1 MQRIDHT
8 GLLKALLDKSDAHHE
23 WAYRQFKTHAPF
35 HTCEPV
41 LDELAHLVQDPRLGM
56 KLVARGDVLLGFSLA
71 GHVGEVLGLLE
82 KYADRPMD
90 LADACIVR
98 MTQLTDTSKFSTVD
112 KPDFRVYRRHGRQAI
127 PCEFPQA

>member
-56 KLVARGDVLLGFSLA
+56 KLVARGDVLLSFSLA
-71 GHVGEVLGLLE
+71 GHVGEVLALLE
-82 KYADRPMD
+82 KYADRPID
-90 LADACIVR
+90 LADACILR
-98 MTQLTDTSKFSTVD
+98 IPDLPNPCKFWTAA
-112 KPDFRVYRRHGRQAI
+112 KPD
-127 PCEFPQA
+127 